1 MKTKIVLLFLLGWV
15 GMAFGQNC
23 SVSSTEK
30 NGNSLEIFIKPFNKD
45 NYPAGFKLKKGSTIK
60 FVISNVNPLKVI
72 GSNIEAKG
80 ENFQFEI
87 PKSISD
93 SFIGNEEKSEENN
106 NKGRNPAS
114 SSFNSKEDFIAEYQV
129 LIEKASNIERKANLN
144 NILVELLGDNN
155 FIKNVDSVKALAKK
169 IYENTY
175 EIDTPIEKDIL
186 ELQKSYVELKKL
198 YKDVNSRT
206 DNISLLGTIS
216 VNGSKAK
223 INDVK
228 VSSTN
233 VMFEEEMNSAKKII
247 DIVNEEKKKNEIIN
261 KAFVGRKTYETIKND
276 DFVTFTKATQ
286 LTDDEIVITPV
297 LLGKDNKELEKFEP
311 IKITTFGGVKVN
323 FSTGYMLS
331 FIGDDNY
338 LLKYSSD
345 GKSSGVYENEK
356 NSITHAVGVLAH
368 VFWDFGKTAMFGI
381 SSGISINTDAKLNF
395 YAGPSV
401 AFLEK
406 NRLVFTGGLSFVN
419 VKKLNRNNLDA
430 NDNFIN
436 PNYLDVSYS
445 EMYKPAIFFAVTY
458 NLFSNGN
465 DNTKK

>member
-1 MKTKIVLLFLLGWV
+1 MKTKIILLFLIGGL
-15 GMAFGQNC
+15 GMAFGQKNRH
-23 SVSSTEK
+23 VSSTK
-30 NGNSLEIFIKPFNKD
+30 NGYNSLEICINPFDKD
-45 NYPAGFKLKKGSTIK
+45 SYPSGFKLEKGSTIK

-72 GSNIEAKG
+72 DSNIEAKG

-93 SFIGNEEKSEENN
+93 KFITDSLQSTSG
-106 NKGRNPAS
+106 
-114 SSFNSKEDFIAEYQV
+114 SFNSEESFITEYKK
-129 LIEKASNIERKANLN
+129 LLEKASSIEKKANLN

-155 FIKNVDSVKALAKK
+155 FIKNVISVKDLAKK

-186 ELQKSYVELKKL
+186 ELQKSYVKLKKL
-198 YKDVNSRT
+198 YKDVNSRA
-206 DNISLLGTIS
+206 DNISLSGTIS
-216 VNGSKAK
+216 VNGSNAK

-233 VMFEEEMNSAKKII
+233 VMFEEEMNSAKKIN
-247 DIVNEEKKKNEIIN
+247 DIISDEKKKNELIN
-261 KAFVGRKTYETIKND
+261 KAYAGKKTYETIKND

-345 GKSSGVYENEK
+345 GKRSGVYENEK
-356 NSITHAVGVLAH
+356 NSITHALGVLAH
-368 VFWDFGKTAMFGI
+368 VFWDWEKTGMFGI
-381 SSGISINTDAKLNF
+381 SSRISFNTDAKLNF
-395 YAGPSV
+395 YAGLSV

-419 VKKLNRNNLDA
+419 VKKLNRNNLYTN
-430 NDNFIN
+430 NDFIN
-436 PNYLDVSYS
+436 PDYIDISYS
-445 EMYKPAIFFAVTY
+445 EIYKPAVFFAVTY
-458 NLFSNGN
+458 NLFNNNSE
-465 DNTKK
+465 K